1 MILVRVNSKEKLTR
15 LNRDCKKYFFGVVKG
30 LSKMTFSHF
39 KHVRLGLVIYFFSL
53 FEHAKWFLIIH
64 SAKIQLVVLGL
75 FFRFLS
81 I

>member
-39 KHVRLGLVIYFFSL
+39 KHVRLGLVINFFLYLNMLNGFSL
-53 FEHAKWFLIIH
+53 F
-64 SAKIQLVVLGL
+64 IQLKFSLWCLVCFSG
-75 FFRFLS
+75 S
-81 I
+81 